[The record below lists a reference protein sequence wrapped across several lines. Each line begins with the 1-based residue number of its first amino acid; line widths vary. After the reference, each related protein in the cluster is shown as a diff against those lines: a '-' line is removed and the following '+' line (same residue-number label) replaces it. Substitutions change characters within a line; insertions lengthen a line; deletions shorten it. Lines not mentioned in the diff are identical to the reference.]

1 MNAEGLAPMLIEAL
15 KALLIGLV
23 EGITEWLPISS
34 TGHMILVDEFVKL
47 QVSDSF
53 LALFLVVIQIGAIM
67 AVIILYFHKLNPF
80 SPSKTVDERRST
92 WRLWGMV
99 VIGCLPAAVFGFA
112 LDDFMNEHFYN
123 KVTVAAM
130 LILYGIVFIVLE
142 RRNRRR
148 FKEALAEVEAPRG
161 RHARVS
167 EADAEAAAEASLFK
181 VTNVD
186 DIDWKTALKIGFFQC
201 LAMVPGTSRSG
212 ATIIGG
218 MLTGCSRTAAT
229 EFTFF
234 LAIPVMLGWGVVK
247 VAKFVLAGVA
257 MTQTEIVV
265 LVVGIVTAFVMSV
278 FLLSSSWAIS
288 RRTTSRHSAFTASSW
303 ARWFW
308 ATSRSRPWECCRRK
322 LAGNGPVRPM
332 PQCMVSCSNSPE
344 LAQTAHE
351 VLFGSCGTARKT
363 THRGMGLR
371 LYLLASKVDI

>member
-161 RHARVS
+161 RHAL
-167 EADAEAAAEASLFK
+167 SL
-181 VTNVD
+181 
-186 DIDWKTALKIGFFQC
+186 IHI
-201 LAMVPGTSRSG
+201 
-212 ATIIGG
+212 
-218 MLTGCSRTAAT
+218 
-229 EFTFF
+229 
-234 LAIPVMLGWGVVK
+234 
-247 VAKFVLAGVA
+247 
-257 MTQTEIVV
+257 
-265 LVVGIVTAFVMSV
+265 
-278 FLLSSSWAIS
+278 
-288 RRTTSRHSAFTASSW
+288 
-303 ARWFW
+303 
-308 ATSRSRPWECCRRK
+308 
-322 LAGNGPVRPM
+322 
-332 PQCMVSCSNSPE
+332 
-344 LAQTAHE
+344 
-351 VLFGSCGTARKT
+351 
-363 THRGMGLR
+363 
-371 LYLLASKVDI
+371 